1 MQEADRELLVARL
14 IEWGYTDPIY
24 AADEISDEQ
33 LEMDLSDY
41 QEFHEVPLSDLCQTT
56 HGRALMIDGDMGP
69 ATRAL
74 MDSRTCGV
82 KDPAGRFARREEANW
97 PAPCRDDISISWN
110 FKSAPGLT
118 QTETNEIWNAVHDE
132 YGQRFELFMP
142 LRPQD
147 YPRTRIYAALKALP
161 GSTLAWSYLANNNCS
176 ARLRQAYDNT
186 IRWSVPLAL
195 GTFKHEVGHALGME
209 HTPGD
214 RNSLMYPSM
223 NSQTKLNQ
231 TDIDQM
237 VRIGYKLRE
246 DEPVDPVDPDP
257 DEPDGPVK
265 VLVVVG
271 GKTYR
276 HAWNEGESLDNP
288 NLNPL

>member
-33 LEMDLSDY
+33 LRMDLADY
-41 QEFHEVPLSDLCQTT
+41 QLFHSVPLDEACQTT
-56 HGRALMIDGDMGP
+56 HGRALQVDGDIGP
-69 ATRAL
+69 ATMA
-74 MDSRTCGV
+74 MMNSRVCGV
-82 KDPAGRFARREEANW
+82 PDPAGRFARREEANW
-97 PAPCRDDISISWN
+97 PKPCRNDISVSWN
-110 FKSAPGLT
+110 FTKAPGLT
-118 QTETNEIWNAVHDE
+118 GEETRGIWQAVQDE
-132 YGQRFELFMP
+132 YQGQFFLGMP
-142 LRPQD
+142 LVPED

-195 GTFKHEVGHALGME
+195 GTWKHEVGHALGME

-223 NSQTKLNQ
+223 NGQTKLNQ

-246 DEPVDPVDPDP
+246 DDPVDPDP
-257 DEPDGPVK
+257 DEPEGPVT

-271 GKTYR
+271 SRTYK
-276 HAWNEGESLDNP
+276 HTWQEGESLDNP